1 MFGWLFGKKKKVEAG
16 AAQAAAASAAASD
29 ANRVLDCANLNCP
42 MPIVKI
48 SGEFR
53 TMNTGETLQVSATDP
68 AFKADLEAWVRKTG
82 NELVSFKDGSLKVAV
97 VRKN

>member
-1 MFGWLFGKKKKVEAG
+1 MFGWLFGKKKQVSKAEA
-16 AAQAAAASAAASD
+16 AVAQTDSSKT
-29 ANRVLDCANLNCP
+29 NRVLDCANLNCP

-53 TMNTGETLQVSATDP
+53 TMNAGETLEVSATDP

-82 NELVSFKDGSLKVAV
+82 NELVSFKEGSLKVAI

>member
-1 MFGWLFGKKKKVEAG
+1 MQSVAG
-16 AAQAAAASAAASD
+16 ATDTTRQ
-29 ANRVLDCANLNCP
+29 LDCANLNCP

-48 SGEFR
+48 SGEIR
-53 TMNTGETLQVSATDP
+53 TMNTGDTLQITATDP

-97 VRKN
+97 IRKN